1 MNRDMRI
8 FKYSKNEKGISIVE
22 VLVYVAIL
30 SLVLVALMQGIIQL
44 SRVYTFARNERKVS
58 NVAKMT
64 LERIVREMRLACSS
78 DSWPLAGNT
87 LTLRTFPDFGAGIT
101 TQTCGSARKVFHL
114 DSGHV
119 TMDVVTNGVSA
130 SQIISPT
137 SGGVNVTTIQ
147 FLSINNASSFTGSQA
162 IRVTLTAEAGRDNY
176 KVTRTYYAT
185 AILRQSY

>member
-1 MNRDMRI
+1 MNKDMRN
-8 FKYSKNEKGISIVE
+8 FTYSKKQKGISIIE
-22 VLVYVAIL
+22 VLVYIAIL
-30 SLVLVALMQGIIQL
+30 SLVLVTLVQGIVQL

-58 NVAKMT
+58 NVAKTT

-78 DSWPLAGNT
+78 DSWPVAGNT
-87 LTLRTFPDFGAGIT
+87 LTLRTFPDFGAGVT
-101 TQTCGSARKVFHL
+101 AQTCGSTQKVFHL

-119 TMDVVTNGVSA
+119 TMDVVTSGVSA

-137 SGGVNVTTIQ
+137 NGGVNVTTIQ
-147 FLSINNASSFTGSQA
+147 FLSVNNASSFAGSQA
-162 IRVTLTAEAGRDNY
+162 IRVTLTAEAGKDNY